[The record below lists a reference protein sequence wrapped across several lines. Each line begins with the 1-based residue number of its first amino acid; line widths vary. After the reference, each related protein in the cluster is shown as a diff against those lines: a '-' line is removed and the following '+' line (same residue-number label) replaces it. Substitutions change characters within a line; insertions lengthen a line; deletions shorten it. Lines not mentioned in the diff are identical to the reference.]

1 MSKDLLRKLSAILD
15 RGQKIKIMGLMVLIL
30 IGGIMET
37 ASASLILPLV
47 SAVLDEK
54 KFSSN
59 KYVII
64 AMNLMD
70 ISNIRT
76 FTFVLLGIII
86 AAFIVKNAFL
96 ILQTYLLARFA
107 NRNRARCTTNL
118 LWQFLHRPYE
128 YYLYAETSDIIRTIY
143 GDMDNIFNL
152 LLQCMNFAAE
162 LIVSVCLGI
171 FILIMDWKM
180 TILVAG
186 LLGLLTLYNTKVIKR
201 HLNTAGDGARINQ
214 AGMYKWILQSASGI
228 KDVKVLKKEYY
239 FTEKYSESV
248 ESYADNQIKYNVL
261 TNLPRLLIE
270 TVAIV
275 GILTYV
281 MLSMALG
288 TDIAALMTTL
298 SAFAVAAMRL
308 LPSVNR
314 LNTYM
319 ANIAYYEP
327 ALNFIYEN
335 VDTRGLSEENV
346 LVKYAEQTF
355 LTAADLNRGDIDTT
369 AAVIV
374 EAEPLTMERA
384 IKLNGITFAYPKTD
398 KLIFDHADVEIP
410 IGMSVGVMGVS
421 GAGKSTIVDILLG
434 LLKIKTGTV
443 TCDGKNVME
452 HYEQWLSH
460 IGYIPQNIYML
471 DDSIRHNIA
480 FGVRDEDIDDERVWK
495 VLAEAQM
502 REFVEDLPDKLDSE
516 IGERGV
522 RISGGQRQRL
532 GIARALYHDPELLIF
547 DEATSALDND
557 TETAIMEAIDR
568 LHGRKTLVIIAHRLR
583 TIENCDLIYEV
594 KGGKI
599 VKTNR

>member
-1 MSKDLLRKLSAILD
+1 MLRKLSAILD
-15 RGQKIKIMGLMVLIL
+15 RGQKIKIAGLMILIL

-47 SAVLDEK
+47 SAVLDEE

-59 KYVII
+59 KYVIM
-64 AMNLMD
+64 AMNALNVH
-70 ISNIRT
+70 NIRT
-76 FTFVLLGIII
+76 FTFILLGVII

-96 ILQTYLLARFA
+96 IFQTYLLARFA

-162 LIVSVCLGI
+162 LIVSACLGI
-171 FILIMDWKM
+171 FLLVLDWKM

-186 LLGLLTLYNTKVIKR
+186 LLGILTLYNTKVIKK
-201 HLNTAGDGARINQ
+201 HLNNAGEGARITQ

-239 FTEKYSESV
+239 FTDKYSESA
-248 ESYADNQIKYNVL
+248 EGYADNQIRYNVL

-270 TVAIV
+270 TTAIV

-288 TDIAALMTTL
+288 RDIASLMTTL
-298 SAFAVAAMRL
+298 SAFAIAAMRL

-319 ANIAYYEP
+319 ANIAYFEP
-327 ALNFIYEN
+327 ALEYIYEN
-335 VDTRGLSEENV
+335 VDTKGLSEENV
-346 LVKYAEQTF
+346 LITHA
-355 LTAADLNRGDIDTT
+355 G
-369 AAVIV
+369 
-374 EAEPLTMERA
+374 EASLEPLSMERD
-384 IKLNGITFAYPKTD
+384 IRLNGITFAYPNTD
-398 KLIFDHADVEIP
+398 KLIFNEADMQIP
-410 IGMSVGVMGVS
+410 IGSSVGVMGPS
-421 GAGKSTIVDILLG
+421 GAGKSTIVDIMLG
-434 LLKIKTGTV
+434 LLKLEHGTITV
-443 TCDGKNVME
+443 DDVSVSD
-452 HYEQWLSH
+452 HYAQWLSH

-471 DDSIRHNIA
+471 DDSIKHNIA
-480 FGVRDEDIDDERVWK
+480 FGVKDEDIDEARVWE
-495 VLAEAQM
+495 VLGEAQM
-502 REFVEDLPDKLDSE
+502 KEFVEGLPDKLDAE

-532 GIARALYHDPELLIF
+532 GIARALYHDPELMVF

-594 KGGKI
+594 KDGKI
-599 VKTNR
+599 IRKDR